1 LPLRTLKLLT
11 GFLRPYPWILPLVAT
26 LGTAA
31 SLAEGIGIGL
41 LIPFL
46 AFLMEGAIPE
56 GGFVADWA
64 NSYASRFDQNTRL
77 VAVSITIVLLVIGKC
92 FLNFVYLGLL
102 TWVGTR
108 VTHDLRVRLFERFL
122 SMDYLVLARETQGRQ
137 INALDGSC
145 YRLGQAVMDYLLMV
159 VNACTALVFVGLLIL
174 ISWQM
179 TAITLAGL
187 LVAGLVTR
195 AVIKRSTRTGQD
207 VERGSASLSEIAVQV
222 LNSMRMI
229 RIFGQEAREQA
240 RLEQASGQVRRAQ
253 FRLELA
259 WRSMQ
264 PLIDVLYV
272 PLLLGA
278 LMIAWYAGV
287 GVAVLL
293 PFLFLVFRLQRYVR
307 VFDLSRV
314 RVASFAPAVDEV
326 TGLLAAGDQP
336 RPRSGAR
343 PFTGLRE
350 RIVFDRVSFV
360 YDSAPDARAPRAL
373 ADVTLEIARGETIA
387 LVGPSGAGKSTLINL
402 LCRMADPTAGEIRV
416 DGVPLTEFEIASW
429 RRRIGFAG
437 QDADLRPGTVRENIA
452 YGEPGA
458 PAERVQAAAMQA
470 QIHSM
475 VSALPQGYDTPV
487 GVRGTQLSGGERQ
500 RIALARALLRAPD
513 ILILDEATNA
523 LDNATE
529 AAIGR
534 TLQMLAGRVTT
545 IIIAHR
551 LTSTR
556 QADRIVVM
564 DEGRIVEVGRRTE
577 LLERRGAFSRL
588 LEIEVG

>member
-360 YDSAPDARAPRAL
+360 YDSAPGARAPRAL